1 MAKTNYSMWIVK
13 AVACSLGAGA
23 IFWYAGQHSVAF
35 NDILTT
41 FASIPAVIIVLIEI
55 IDKVVDMKDVFNTMY
70 SYGNNSGLG
79 YAFVFLGAIFGF
91 LGIIWALAGTITLNV
106 GSISPAVIIVAGLL
120 ALYILAPETG
130 DDEIIAYLWLGATI
144 ATMGKYL
151 TLIPNIPGL
160 S

>member
-1 MAKTNYSMWIVK
+1 
-13 AVACSLGAGA
+13 
-23 IFWYAGQHSVAF
+23 
-35 NDILTT
+35 
-41 FASIPAVIIVLIEI
+41 
-55 IDKVVDMKDVFNTMY
+55 MY